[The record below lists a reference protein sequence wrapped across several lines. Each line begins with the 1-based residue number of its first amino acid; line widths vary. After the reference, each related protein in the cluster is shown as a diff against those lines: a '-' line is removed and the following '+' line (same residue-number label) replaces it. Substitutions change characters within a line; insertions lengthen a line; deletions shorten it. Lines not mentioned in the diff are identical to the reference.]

1 MTKSH
6 RKNVIQDIAD
16 SYVNRSLFSG
26 IEWIAEKSGKI
37 VLSGKSGYQ
46 NFEQKKPIPENAI
59 YRIYSMTKP
68 ITSVM
73 ALKLIE
79 RGKLRLYDP
88 VSSFIPSFENLKVM
102 NPNGSIEELNRPMII
117 EDLLTHRSGFTYDF
131 LMGCHVAPLYSE
143 KDISD
148 DGSKSLQEKCEIL
161 SNIPLAYQPGSK
173 FNYSVSLDVL
183 ARVIEIVNEKD
194 FGETLKEEIFEPL
207 NMKDTG
213 FGVEEKNLS
222 RLMSTYGASNFKE
235 IMNVGPHK
243 LEETDV
249 SAHNP
254 SNKGDIFRRGGTG
267 LFSTSQDYLSFA
279 RMLLSGKSKNGEIL
293 LSRNMVQFMKVNRI
307 PNIQLPLMLGP
318 LPLLGYGWNLIGR
331 IMLDRGLMMSQ
342 TGKNEFGWAGAA
354 STYFWI
360 DPDEELIGI
369 IMTQYLGSMWPIND
383 DLRVAMYQA
392 IE

>member
-1 MTKSH
+1 MTNSD
-6 RKNVIQDIAD
+6 RKNVIQDVAD
-16 SYVNRSLFSG
+16 SYVSKSLFSG
-26 IEWIAEKSGKI
+26 IEWVAEKSGKI

-102 NPNGSIEELNRPMII
+102 NPDGSIEGLNRPMII

-213 FGVEEKNLS
+213 FGVEDKNLS

-254 SNKGDIFRRGGTG
+254 SNKGNIFRRGGTG

-331 IMLDRGLMMSQ
+331 VMLDRGLIMSQ

-354 STYFWI
+354 STYFWV
-360 DPDEELIGI
+360 DPDEELVGI

>member
-1 MTKSH
+1 MTNFD
-6 RKNVIQDIAD
+6 RKNVIQEIAD

-26 IEWIAEKSGKI
+26 IEWVAEKSGKI

-46 NFEQKKPIPENAI
+46 NFEQKKSIPENAI

-88 VSSFIPSFENLKVM
+88 VSSFIPSFEKLKVM
-102 NPNGSIEELNRPMII
+102 NPDGSLEELNRPMIV

-143 KDISD
+143 RDISD
-148 DGSKSLQEKCEIL
+148 NGSKSLEEKCEIL
-161 SNIPLAYQPGSK
+161 SELPLAYQPGSR

-194 FGETLKEEIFEPL
+194 FGDTLKEEIFKPL

-213 FGVEEKNLS
+213 FGVDEENLS
-222 RLMSTYGASNFKE
+222 RLLSTDGSSNFKE

-249 SAHNP
+249 SADNP
-254 SNKGDIFRRGGTG
+254 SDSERFRGGGTG
-267 LFSTSQDYLSFA
+267 LFSTSEDYLSFA
-279 RMLLSGKSKNGEIL
+279 RMLLSGKSKSGETL
-293 LSRNMVQFMKVNRI
+293 LSRNMVEFMKINRI
-307 PNIQLPLMLGP
+307 PNTQLPLMLGP
-318 LPLLGYGWNLIGR
+318 LPLVGYGWNLIGR
-331 IMLDRGLMMSQ
+331 TMLDRGQMMSQ
-342 TGKNEFGWAGAA
+342 TGENEFGWAGAA
-354 STYFWI
+354 STYFWV
-360 DPDEELIGI
+360 DPDQPRNMLKQLQPNQIHFLQFG
-369 IMTQYLGSMWPIND
+369 TSFDPYPT
-383 DLRVAMYQA
+383 
-392 IE
+392 

>member
-1 MTKSH
+1 
-6 RKNVIQDIAD
+6 
-16 SYVNRSLFSG
+16 
-26 IEWIAEKSGKI
+26 
-37 VLSGKSGYQ
+37 
-46 NFEQKKPIPENAI
+46 
-59 YRIYSMTKP
+59 MTKP

-88 VSSFIPSFENLKVM
+88 VSSFIPSFEKLKVM
-102 NPNGSIEELNRPMII
+102 NPDGSLEELNRPMIV

-143 KDISD
+143 RDISD
-148 DGSKSLQEKCEIL
+148 NGSKSLEEKCEIL
-161 SNIPLAYQPGSK
+161 SELPLAYQPGSR

-194 FGETLKEEIFEPL
+194 FGDTLKEEIFKPL

-213 FGVEEKNLS
+213 FGVDEENLS

-254 SNKGDIFRRGGTG
+254 YDSETFRRGGTG
-267 LFSTSQDYLSFA
+267 LFSTSEDYLSFA
-279 RMLLSGKSKNGEIL
+279 RMLLSGKSKSGETL
-293 LSRNMVQFMKVNRI
+293 LSRNMVEFMKINRI
-307 PNIQLPLMLGP
+307 PNTQLPLMLGP
-318 LPLLGYGWNLIGR
+318 LPLVGYGWNLIGR
-331 IMLDRGLMMSQ
+331 TMLDRGQMMSQ
-342 TGKNEFGWAGAA
+342 TGENEFGWAGAA
-354 STYFWI
+354 STYFWV

-383 DLRVAMYQA
+383 DLRAAMYQA

>member
-1 MTKSH
+1 MTNSD
-6 RKNVIQDIAD
+6 RKNVIQDVAD
-16 SYVNRSLFSG
+16 SYVSKSLFSG
-26 IEWIAEKSGKI
+26 IEWVAEKSGKI

-102 NPNGSIEELNRPMII
+102 NPDGSIEGLNRPMII

-213 FGVEEKNLS
+213 FGVEDKNLS

-249 SAHNP
+249 NAHNP

-331 IMLDRGLMMSQ
+331 VMLDRGLIMSQ

-354 STYFWI
+354 STYFWV
-360 DPDEELIGI
+360 DPDEELVGI